1 MKIKKKNT
9 TIPIN
14 GKIVDTDNVED
25 KTSNAP
31 SMRLMEEM
39 MEAKI
44 IWSGNLYVTN
54 SYQILNQ
61 ALKENKLYIF
71 VVKSLSSSYIEFI
84 PYIYGAGNC
93 LQHSYYD
100 GSTVVRWRIDINSK
114 GTEFVLNTDSLNMS
128 SNTGILAIY
137 EII

>member
-14 GKIVDTDNVED
+14 GKIVDTENVED

-84 PYIYGAGNC
+84 PYIYGAGNR

-114 GTEFVLNTDSLNMS
+114 GTEFALNTDSLNMS